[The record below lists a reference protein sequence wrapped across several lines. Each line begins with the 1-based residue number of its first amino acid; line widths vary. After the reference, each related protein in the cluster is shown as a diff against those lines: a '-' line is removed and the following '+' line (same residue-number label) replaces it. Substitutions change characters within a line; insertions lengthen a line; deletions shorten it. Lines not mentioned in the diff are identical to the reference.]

1 MCDYRK
7 TLERFN
13 TQPPEGGC
21 GRHSLS
27 LFWPQCFNTQPPEG
41 GCALSY
47 CFLIKSRQKFQHTAA
62 RRRLQTR
69 TTFLTNF
76 VIVSTHSRPKAAAAY
91 HLIHQRFNV
100 VSTHSRPKAA
110 ANGT

>member
-21 GRHSLS
+21 HLLCRTVYPNH
-27 LFWPQCFNTQPPEG
+27 CFNTQPPEG
-41 GCALSY
+41 GCPTVFTDAKAALV
-47 CFLIKSRQKFQHTAA
+47 FQHTAA
-62 RRRLQTR
+62 RRRLLLAFALTILG
-69 TTFLTNF
+69 FL
-76 VIVSTHSRPKAAAAY
+76 VSTHSRPKAAAAY
-91 HLIHQRFNV
+91 YFCNHCRIS

-110 ANGT
+110 AIMY